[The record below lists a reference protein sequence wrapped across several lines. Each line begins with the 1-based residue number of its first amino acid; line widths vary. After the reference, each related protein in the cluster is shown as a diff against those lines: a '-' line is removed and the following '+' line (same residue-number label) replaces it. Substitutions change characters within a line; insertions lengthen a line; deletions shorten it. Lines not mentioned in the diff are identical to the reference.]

1 MGQSNSPGP
10 GTIELLPPTP
20 KPKGRWRGSR
30 FEDLKGDSRFED
42 LKGES
47 HVERTL
53 IRAAVIF
60 GKSTQPAKGGPAGRK
75 PGA

>member
-1 MGQSNSPGP
+1 MGESNSPGP

-30 FEDLKGDSRFED
+30 FEDLKG
-42 LKGES
+42 ES
-47 HVERTL
+47 HVERTF
-53 IRAAVIF
+53 IRGAVIF
-60 GKSTQPAKGGPAGRK
+60 AKSTQPAKGGPAGRK